1 MCQDFFTIV
10 TVKTVSLLGKLTAVA
25 AFVTASRTFF
35 LKQYCLAAYVHQILL
50 DNQAQ
55 AGNI

>member
-10 TVKTVSLLGKLTAVA
+10 TIKTVSLLGKLTAVE
-25 AFVTASRTFF
+25 AFVTVSRTFF
-35 LKQYCLAAYVHQILL
+35 LKQYSLAAFFHQILL

-55 AGNI
+55 AGNV